1 MSRLRELIAELC
13 PDGVE
18 FVALEDIAVYENSR
32 IDYSEL
38 NATNYVGVD
47 NLLQDRAGKI
57 NSQHVPQKG
66 KAIAFMKED
75 ILIGNIRPYLRKI
88 WFATIDGGT
97 NGDVLAINVFDR
109 KRVLPKY
116 LYHVLSSDNFFIY
129 DMKHSK
135 CGTMPRGSKQA
146 VMKYRFPIPPLEVQA
161 EIVRILDKWSDANTG
176 LIALLTRELD
186 LRRQQYEYYRNKLL
200 TFGDDVR
207 RITLGQIGKVCM
219 CKRILKHQ
227 TQPDGEIPFYK
238 IGTFG
243 GRPDAYISRD
253 LFERLKNNY
262 PYPKKGYVLISAAG
276 TIGKLVIFNGDDA
289 YFQDSNIVW
298 IDNDES
304 QVLNKFLYYVYHT
317 EPWEVT
323 KGGTIKRLYNDN
335 IAKAIIPVPP
345 LEIQHR
351 ISEILGRFETLCSD
365 LTHGLPAEISARR
378 KQYEYYRDKLLTFIP
393 KEKN

>member
-1 MSRLRELIAELC
+1 MSRLC
-13 PDGVE
+13 SGGVE
-18 FVALEDIAVYENSR
+18 YVPLGTVCDITKGEQIN
-32 IDYSEL
+32 
-38 NATNYVGVD
+38 
-47 NLLQDRAGKI
+47 KI
-57 NSQHVPQKG
+57 NVCKNGTYPV
-66 KAIAFMKED
+66 I
-75 ILIGNIRPYLRKI
+75 N
-88 WFATIDGGT
+88 GGT
-97 NGDVLAINVFDR
+97 KPTGYIEQYNQEADTITVAQGGVVGFVNWINCRFWAGAHCFVLKPREGIMNRF
-109 KRVLPKY
+109 
-116 LYHVLSSDNFFIY
+116 LYHLLKSREPQIQALGYGTTILMMKRNDLINFVVPVPP
-129 DMKHSK
+129 MK
-135 CGTMPRGSKQA
+135 
-146 VMKYRFPIPPLEVQA
+146 VQA
-161 EIVRILDKWSDANTG
+161 EIVRILDNFTG
-176 LIALLTRELD
+176 YIALLTHELD
-186 LRRQQYEYYRNKLL
+186 LRKKQYAYYCEKLL

-207 RITLGQIGKVCM
+207 RITLGEIGKVCM

-243 GRPDAYISRD
+243 GQPDTYISRD

-262 PYPKKGYVLISAAG
+262 PYPKKGHVLISAAG

-304 QVLNKFLYYVYHT
+304 QVLNKFLYYVYHS
-317 EPWEVT
+317 EPWEIT

-345 LEIQHR
+345 LETQHR

-378 KQYEYYRDKLLTFIP
+378 KQYEYYRDKLLAFTP
-393 KEKN
+393 KS